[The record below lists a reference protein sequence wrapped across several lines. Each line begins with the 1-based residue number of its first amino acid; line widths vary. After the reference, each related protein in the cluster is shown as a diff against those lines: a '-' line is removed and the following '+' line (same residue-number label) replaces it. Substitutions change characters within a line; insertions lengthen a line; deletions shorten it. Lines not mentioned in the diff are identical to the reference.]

1 MKRPQL
7 SIFSITLPTTSLVFY
22 FSIASSIIFLSFVLI
37 WVNISS
43 PSNIPLPAQQT
54 TICLEYFNTSSIVF
68 GFTPSPL
75 AATVPPLPAADHPA
89 NLTTRDDFIDKN
101 NVSVT
106 ENSPSKDLSVLKLTD
121 TSSSTP
127 ENASSS
133 YFENEAQAVEVLQHE
148 LHDDEEEE
156 EEEEEEDSGSREL
169 DIIFDSNFTAVPA
182 QQIPPA
188 AILIDKIETNTHDD
202 QNVPSVNTT
211 VEQNAPLNRTHEKQT
226 APLANTTEEKNA
238 PLMNKTEEQNAPI
251 LMNKTE
257 EQNAAALSEKTVQA
271 KSRKKKKARA
281 ASFDQMTQISSSGP
295 LLVEEDKKIAKL
307 GGCDFSTRGRWV
319 EDESYPLYTS
329 RSCPFIEEG
338 FSCNGRLDKNFTKWR
353 WQPQDCDIPRF
364 DARKMLEFIRGKRL
378 VFVGDSINK
387 NQWQSMVCMLV
398 GDKRNPNKPRFIR
411 KRGGYSVVFVDY
423 QCKVEF
429 YPSVF
434 LVEKVMTRVDQKQEQ
449 TSLRIDSI
457 DHGSHRWREAD
468 ILVFNTEHWWVEFK
482 TNAGVN
488 FFQEGEKIHPY
499 LDVLTAL
506 RKGLMTWASWVDNY
520 INPSKTQV
528 FFRTSSPTH
537 FSGGKW
543 NLRQSCVGVSEP
555 LLQPSGIVNE
565 KDVIVE
571 EVLKQMKTRVT
582 LLNTTS
588 LSEYRMD
595 AHPSDIRDCSHW
607 CLPGIPDVWNELL
620 YLHLRVSQ
628 AVGAQNDLHVKNED
642 GGASESDII
651 IDSNFTAVPAQQ
663 IPPAAI
669 LIDKI
674 ETNTHEDQNVPS
686 VNTTIE
692 QNAPLNR
699 THEEQTAPLANPTEE
714 QNAPLMNKTEE
725 QNAPILMNKPEMQNA
740 AALSEKTVQA
750 KSRKKKKARAASFD
764 QMTQI
769 SSSGPLLVE
778 EDKKIAKLGGCDF
791 STRGRWV
798 EDESYPLYTSRSC
811 PFIEEGFSCN
821 GRLDKNFTKWRW
833 QPQDCDIPRF
843 DARKMLEFIRGKRLV
858 FVGDSINKNQW
869 QSMVCMLVGDKRNP
883 NKPRFIRKRGSYSVV
898 FVDYQCKVEFYPSV
912 FLVEQVMTRVDQ
924 KQEQTS
930 LRIDSIDHGSHRWR
944 EADILVFNTEH
955 WWVEFKTNAGVN
967 FFQEGDKIHPYLDVL
982 TALRKGLMT
991 WASWVDNYIN
1001 PRKTQ
1006 VFFRTSSPTHFSGG
1020 KWNLRQSCVG
1030 VSEPLL
1036 QPSGIV
1042 NEKDVIVEEVLKQMK
1057 TRVTLLNTTSLSEY
1071 RMDAHPS
1078 DIRDCSHW
1086 CLPGIPDVWNELLY
1100 IHLRVS
1106 QAAGSQNDLHV
1117 KNEDGGASESDI
1129 FTNVTVVPAQ
1139 SAPAAT
1145 LFDKIENHNA
1155 PLVNKTKE
1163 QNEPT
1168 SLMNKT
1174 DQEQSAPISENRT
1187 DQEQTAA
1194 LMNKIERESVVQ
1206 NAPILMNKADQEQ
1219 NPPTLMN
1226 KTTDEKNAALV
1237 EKPIKKRMAGKRK
1250 KKKSIATSFDQ
1261 KSSTTQIS
1269 SSGGMQDIEE
1279 NKKRTTKL
1287 GGCDFSTRGR
1297 WVYDESYPLYTRR
1310 SCPFIYEGFD
1320 CQGSGRLDKNFTKWR
1335 WQPQD
1340 CEIPRFNAT
1349 KMLELMRGKR
1359 LLYVGDSINRNQF
1372 ESMVCMLMGD
1382 IRDPNRPRISHAK
1395 GTYSFYFVDYKFTVE
1410 FSPSVFLVEK
1420 GTKRVGQK
1428 QVQTS
1433 LRIDAIDQGSSRWRG
1448 ADILVFDTEHWWTD
1462 SKTNSGKNFYQEG
1475 GKIHPYLDVHTAL
1488 RKGLMTWAA
1497 WVDKSIN
1504 PHKTQ
1509 VFFRTSSPTHFSGG
1523 EWKSGRSCI
1532 GATEPL
1538 PKPSGMANKKDVVL
1552 EEVVKQ
1558 MKTHVTLLN
1567 ITSLS
1572 EYRIDAH
1579 PTAIKDCS
1587 HWCLPGLPDA
1597 WNELLFLHLL
1607 SDS

>member
-1 MKRPQL
+1 MGNLIFESCNRINYYQEAGQIHPQL
-7 SIFSITLPTTSLVFY
+7 DVSAAFRKALMTWGSWVDKHFNRKTQVFFRSSAPSHFRGGQWNSGGSCKEATQPLQTSSSSYSEKNTIAEEVIMQMRTPVKFLNITGLSEYRIDGHPSIYGRNSRKSGIQDCSHWCLPGIPDAWNELLFLHLLH
-22 FSIASSIIFLSFVLI
+22 IASSIIFLSFVLI

-54 TICLEYFNTSSIVF
+54 TNCLEYFNTSSIVF

-75 AATVPPLPAADHPA
+75 AATVPPLPAADHPT
-89 NLTTRDDFIDKN
+89 NLTTGDDFIDKN

-121 TSSSTP
+121 TPSSTP

-133 YFENEAQAVEVLQHE
+133 YFENEAQAVAVLQHE
-148 LHDDEEEE
+148 
-156 EEEEEEDSGSREL
+156 
-169 DIIFDSNFTAVPA
+169 
-182 QQIPPA
+182 
-188 AILIDKIETNTHDD
+188 
-202 QNVPSVNTT
+202 
-211 VEQNAPLNRTHEKQT
+211 
-226 APLANTTEEKNA
+226 
-238 PLMNKTEEQNAPI
+238 
-251 LMNKTE
+251 
-257 EQNAAALSEKTVQA
+257 
-271 KSRKKKKARA
+271 KKKKARA
-281 ASFDQMTQISSSGP
+281 TSFDQMTQISSSGP
-295 LLVEEDKKIAKL
+295 LLVEENKKIAKL

-329 RSCPFIEEG
+329 RSCLFIEEG

-411 KRGGYSVVFVDY
+411 KKGSYSVVFVDY

-434 LVEKVMTRVDQKQEQ
+434 LVEQVMTRVDQKQEQ

-642 GGASESDII
+642 GGASESDI
-651 IDSNFTAVPAQQ
+651 
-663 IPPAAI
+663 
-669 LIDKI
+669 
-674 ETNTHEDQNVPS
+674 
-686 VNTTIE
+686 
-692 QNAPLNR
+692 
-699 THEEQTAPLANPTEE
+699 
-714 QNAPLMNKTEE
+714 
-725 QNAPILMNKPEMQNA
+725 
-740 AALSEKTVQA
+740 
-750 KSRKKKKARAASFD
+750 
-764 QMTQI
+764 
-769 SSSGPLLVE
+769 
-778 EDKKIAKLGGCDF
+778 
-791 STRGRWV
+791 
-798 EDESYPLYTSRSC
+798 
-811 PFIEEGFSCN
+811 
-821 GRLDKNFTKWRW
+821 
-833 QPQDCDIPRF
+833 
-843 DARKMLEFIRGKRLV
+843 
-858 FVGDSINKNQW
+858 
-869 QSMVCMLVGDKRNP
+869 
-883 NKPRFIRKRGSYSVV
+883 
-898 FVDYQCKVEFYPSV
+898 
-912 FLVEQVMTRVDQ
+912 
-924 KQEQTS
+924 
-930 LRIDSIDHGSHRWR
+930 
-944 EADILVFNTEH
+944 
-955 WWVEFKTNAGVN
+955 
-967 FFQEGDKIHPYLDVL
+967 
-982 TALRKGLMT
+982 
-991 WASWVDNYIN
+991 
-1001 PRKTQ
+1001 
-1006 VFFRTSSPTHFSGG
+1006 
-1020 KWNLRQSCVG
+1020 
-1030 VSEPLL
+1030 
-1036 QPSGIV
+1036 
-1042 NEKDVIVEEVLKQMK
+1042 
-1057 TRVTLLNTTSLSEY
+1057 
-1071 RMDAHPS
+1071 
-1078 DIRDCSHW
+1078 
-1086 CLPGIPDVWNELLY
+1086 
-1100 IHLRVS
+1100 
-1106 QAAGSQNDLHV
+1106 
-1117 KNEDGGASESDI
+1117 

-1155 PLVNKTKE
+1155 PLVNTTKE

-1462 SKTNSGKNFYQEG
+1462 SKTNSG
-1475 GKIHPYLDVHTAL
+1475 
-1488 RKGLMTWAA
+1488 
-1497 WVDKSIN
+1497 
-1504 PHKTQ
+1504 
-1509 VFFRTSSPTHFSGG
+1509 
-1523 EWKSGRSCI
+1523 
-1532 GATEPL
+1532 
-1538 PKPSGMANKKDVVL
+1538 
-1552 EEVVKQ
+1552 
-1558 MKTHVTLLN
+1558 
-1567 ITSLS
+1567 
-1572 EYRIDAH
+1572 
-1579 PTAIKDCS
+1579 
-1587 HWCLPGLPDA
+1587 
-1597 WNELLFLHLL
+1597 
-1607 SDS
+1607 